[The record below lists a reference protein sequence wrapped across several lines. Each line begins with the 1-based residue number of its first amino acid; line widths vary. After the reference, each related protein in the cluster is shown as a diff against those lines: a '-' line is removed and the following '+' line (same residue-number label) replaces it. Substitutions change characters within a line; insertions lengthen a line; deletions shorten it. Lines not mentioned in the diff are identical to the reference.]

1 MRASE
6 CICVCVFVHTCVHLL
21 GRDDD
26 GYQGVFKGGRGWDVS
41 GPLAVK
47 ILLQFKKNIINIRI
61 MKKKS

>member
-1 MRASE
+1 M
-6 CICVCVFVHTCVHLL
+6 VFVHTCVHLL

-26 GYQGVFKGGRGWDVS
+26 GYQGVFKGGRGGDVS

-47 ILLQFKKNIINIRI
+47 VLLQFKKNIINIRI